1 MLLFLR
7 DLILLHKRKCSWK
20 EPPTWDSPISFPPV
34 AAASGLPALLHP
46 CSLSFPL
53 HSERAEVSVS
63 AGRVVR
69 MDAAAGS
76 TRGLSTFEGGETS
89 HSEVLASR
97 NSKIGDGTPAWRRH
111 RFPPSRSCLPQGPQ
125 NPTLSQGRRLACA
138 GGESRPG
145 RRRRPDFLPAK
156 LSPRPG
162 LWANNGN
169 GSLAPEPVGRP
180 PLFRAG
186 SAWDSSRLNRQAH
199 FQRRPFHRE

>member
-7 DLILLHKRKCSWK
+7 DLILLNKRKCSWK

-34 AAASGLPALLHP
+34 TAASGLPALLHP

-76 TRGLSTFEGGETS
+76 TRGLPTPERGETS
-89 HSEVLASR
+89 HSDVLASR
-97 NSKIGDGTPAWRRH
+97 DSKFGDQTPAW
-111 RFPPSRSCLPQGPQ
+111 
-125 NPTLSQGRRLACA
+125 
-138 GGESRPG
+138 
-145 RRRRPDFLPAK
+145 RRRPDFLPAK
-156 LSPRPG
+156 LSPGSCP
-162 LWANNGN
+162 WANNGN

-199 FQRRPFHRE
+199 F